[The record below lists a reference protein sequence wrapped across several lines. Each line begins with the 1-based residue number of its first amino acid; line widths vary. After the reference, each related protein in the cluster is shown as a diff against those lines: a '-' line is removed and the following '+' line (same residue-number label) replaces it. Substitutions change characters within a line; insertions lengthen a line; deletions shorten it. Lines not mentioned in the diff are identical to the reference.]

1 MRELVL
7 LSVESETEALSDHL
21 LEIGALSVS
30 VEDADNNTE
39 SERPLFGEPGTE
51 PEVQAWERNY
61 VVALLP
67 DELSSDEV
75 LTLLQDLSGTDYR

>member
-51 PEVQAWERNY
+51 PEV
-61 VVALLP
+61 
-67 DELSSDEV
+67 
-75 LTLLQDLSGTDYR
+75 